1 MTQMFE
7 TLKDDLRRTEQSCV
21 EMFLIRFLGHSDDG
35 TLCLYI
41 LYPLKACTTVQPSKC
56 RDSHE
61 TIAII
66 KQWIQNRVS
75 VSVSV
80 GDSVSDGLS
89 ACQCPWSERRQTP
102 KILICT

>member
-1 MTQMFE
+1 MIYE
-7 TLKDDLRRTEQSCV
+7 ELNNLVWKC
-21 EMFLIRFLGHSDDG
+21 FLFVFWVPPMIMIGHSV
-35 TLCLYI
+35 CI
-41 LYPLKACTTVQPSKC
+41 QMRPLKACTTVQPSKC

-89 ACQCPWSERRQTP
+89 VCQCPWSERRQTP
-102 KILICT
+102 KILIST